1 MHKIYVD
8 EGYYNFIY
16 QLPQIIYSSVIS
28 IIINNLIKFLSLSQS
43 KIVSFKQEKLK
54 KGLDL
59 KYKKLK
65 STLKIKFTIFFVIT
79 CIILMFVL
87 FYISCFCGIY
97 ENTQIHLI
105 NDSVI
110 SFITSMISPLG
121 ICLLP
126 RIIRQY
132 SLRNKKPY
140 LYKFSKFLQ
149 MI

>member
-1 MHKIYVD
+1 
-8 EGYYNFIY
+8 
-16 QLPQIIYSSVIS
+16 
-28 IIINNLIKFLSLSQS
+28 
-43 KIVSFKQEKLK
+43 
-54 KGLDL
+54 
-59 KYKKLK
+59 
-65 STLKIKFTIFFVIT
+65 
-79 CIILMFVL
+79 MFVL

-140 LYKFSKFLQ
+140 LYKFSKILQ